1 MSCPAAAGAKADLAR
16 QPGAQRRAAFA
27 RRRALTWAWILNL
40 VLATLVGLGYLGRIA
55 QDAPPRVL
63 LFAVLGL
70 VSSLATLA
78 LVPLALLWAC
88 ARARAFAWLQAVVW
102 MLFQLGLFI
111 DTRIYRL
118 FGYHFNGSALN
129 LLVTRGSEDSYRL
142 GSSIWITGCVL
153 SGGLVVL
160 ELAAW
165 HLCLARAL
173 RAETSR
179 PGPRRR
185 AVAVGLLLLAVVGV
199 EKTLYAHAEVTLDRE
214 LTTASQVLPLYP
226 RLSVRP
232 FLPDSLRAELPAL
245 SPVRLFEE
253 PRPLAYPHAWPRVD
267 PCGPRPDICI
277 LVVDSW
283 RADMLDE
290 QVTPRMADLARSSRR
305 FADHLSGG
313 NGTRFGLFSLLYGLH
328 GSYWWSVLAARRSPV
343 LLDVLEELGYE
354 LRVYSSASMDFPEL
368 RPTAWSR
375 IPGAVFDEFG
385 SERRA
390 LRDEQLAEACGAWW
404 RERAAAAAPGERRP
418 AFTFVLLDSAHQ
430 TYDFPEGQA
439 PFRPYAKAVDYLE
452 LASSQDP
459 ELVEAVRNRYRNA
472 LHHADRVAGRLVGE
486 LEGLGALEHTLLVV
500 TGDHGEE
507 FAENGFWGHTGN
519 FTPEQVA
526 VPFLMRGPGI
536 EPGVETR
543 PTAHTDLAATL
554 LELLGADPAQR
565 AEWCLSSNLLA
576 PAAFRRRVVASWSE
590 VGLVSEV
597 GIVRLPRSPSREDAV
612 SVWTSDWQVAP
623 DQRAAFAALAGELE
637 RLDEECNRFLAAAP

>member
-1 MSCPAAAGAKADLAR
+1 MIRRPASGKDGAPVSAER
-16 QPGAQRRAAFA
+16 PQRGSAHA
-27 RRRALTWAWILNL
+27 RRRALPWAWFLNL
-40 VLATLVGLGYLGRIA
+40 ALATLVGLGYLGRIA
-55 QDAPPRVL
+55 EEAPARVL

-70 VSSLATLA
+70 VSSLATLG
-78 LVPLALLWAC
+78 LVPLAVLWAC
-88 ARARAFAWLQAVVW
+88 ARSRGFLWLQAVVW

-142 GSSIWITGCVL
+142 GSSIWITGCL
-153 SGGLVVL
+153 LAGCLVAL
-160 ELAAW
+160 ELGAW
-165 HLCLARAL
+165 HLCLSRAL
-173 RAETSR
+173 RAGASA

-185 AVAVGLLLLAVVGV
+185 ALSLALLLLAVVGV
-199 EKTLYAHAEVTLDRE
+199 EKTLYAHAEVTLDRQ

-232 FLPDSLRAELPAL
+232 FLPESMRAALPEVP
-245 SPVRLFEE
+245 PVRLFEE
-253 PRPLAYPHAWPRVD
+253 PRPLAYPRVHPAVD
-267 PCGPRPDICI
+267 PCGPRPDICV
-277 LVVDSW
+277 LVIDSW

-290 QVTPRMADLARSSRR
+290 QVTPHLSELARSSRR

-328 GSYWWSVLAARRSPV
+328 GSYWWSVLEARRSPV
-343 LLDVLEELGYE
+343 LLDVLQELGYE
-354 LRVYSSASMDFPEL
+354 VRVYSSASMDFPEL

-375 IPGAVFDEFG
+375 LPEAVFDEFG
-385 SERRA
+385 SERRSV
-390 LRDEQLAEACGAWW
+390 RDELLAEDCRAWW
-404 RERAAAAAPGERRP
+404 RARAAAAPGERRP

-430 TYDFPEGQA
+430 TYDFPEAQA
-439 PFRPYAKAVDYLE
+439 PFRPYARALDYLE
-452 LASSQDP
+452 LARSQEP

-472 LHHADRVAGRLVGE
+472 LHHADRVAGGLVEE
-486 LEGLGALEHTLLVV
+486 LERSGALERTILVV

-526 VPFLMRGPGI
+526 VPFLLRGPGI

-543 PTAHTDLAATL
+543 PTSHTDLPATL
-554 LELLGADPAQR
+554 LELLGADPGQR
-565 AEWCLSSNLLA
+565 SDWCLAGNLLA
-576 PAAFRRRVVASWSE
+576 PAEFRRRVVASWSE
-590 VGLVSEV
+590 VGLVSEL

-612 SVWTSDWQVAP
+612 SVWTRGWQVAA
-623 DQRAAFAALAGELE
+623 DQREAFEALAGDLE
-637 RLDEECNRFLAAAP
+637 RLDEECNRFLAGAQ